1 MKIKNLFFILMIGI
15 CVIPLLSV
23 GIMTL
28 MIYYRS
34 VSRFLV
40 QNVATGDADVRAADG
55 SEIPEELEYS
65 IRLYVD
71 QLIEFSVSFVYS
83 GTKEGKHSFEL
94 AVTPVYTLMPEYK
107 NFFQLLGLRA
117 GCMYKI

>member
-1 MKIKNLFFILMIGI
+1 MNNTNISKKRHRTFDIVLNLFFILMIGI

-71 QLIEFSVSFVYS
+71 QLPHYV
-83 GTKEGKHSFEL
+83 
-94 AVTPVYTLMPEYK
+94 
-107 NFFQLLGLRA
+107 
-117 GCMYKI
+117 